1 MNKKGKDIIIW
12 TGIPKRLPQK
22 AIGAYQ
28 IAHWVRQ
35 HGYTAQV
42 IDHLDR
48 WNANTIVSMT
58 EHFIGTETVAIGL
71 SATFMFTTEE
81 IVSYNE
87 LDARWIKDSTRPTV
101 GEFIEAFKILKA
113 RYPKIKFI
121 LGGATS
127 RLDRYRYSTLF
138 DIKLSGFAEEKIID
152 TLAKLK
158 TSGIHKS
165 PPAIFD
171 ITTASHRWHPD
182 DVIQPGEALPIELG
196 RGCIFKCKFCS
207 YRLTGKAK
215 GSYLR
220 SMDCIKDE
228 ILDNYE
234 KFGTTRYFLLDD
246 TFNEDIDKI
255 TAWYKMSQQLPF
267 KIETTAYVR
276 ADLVWSAP
284 ETAYILQEGGL
295 IGTFIGVESFHP
307 KASMAVGKGWMG
319 KHGKEWLPHLK
330 NNLWK
335 DQMSITM
342 GFIIGLPHEPE
353 DSMYESQKWLI
364 DNQIN
369 NWRFR
374 TLEINLNSNDH
385 DNVSE
390 FEKDI
395 TKYGYSFPCPDNPNK
410 WKTDIMDKNYA
421 DKIQYNMIE
430 SSRPYTRHSSWDL
443 PAMLSLGY
451 DRTDVNIKYL
461 NDPVWQTKSEK
472 IRHFLTTYKE
482 LLFKIKVD

>member
-12 TGIPKRLPQK
+12 TGIPNRLPQK
-22 AIGAYQ
+22 SIGAYQ

-42 IDHLDR
+42 IDHIDR
-48 WNANTIVSMT
+48 WNSDTIVSMT
-58 EHFIGTETVAIGL
+58 EHFVGSETAAIGL
-71 SATFMFTTEE
+71 SSTFMFTTEE
-81 IVSYNE
+81 IESYNQ
-87 LDARWIKDSTRPTV
+87 LDARWIKKSTKTSVR
-101 GEFIEAFKILKA
+101 EFVEAFKILKA
-113 RYPKIKFI
+113 KYPKIKFI
-121 LGGATS
+121 LGGASS
-127 RLDRYRYSTLF
+127 RLESYRYSDLF
-138 DIKLSGFAEEKIID
+138 DIKLSGFAEDLIID

-158 TSGIHKS
+158 TNGIHKS
-165 PPAIFD
+165 PPTVFD
-171 ITTASHRWHPD
+171 IVASSHRWHQD
-182 DVIQPGEALPIELG
+182 DIVQPGETLPIELG
-196 RGCIFKCKFCS
+196 RGCIFKCKFCC
-207 YRLTGKAK
+207 YKLIGKAK

-246 TFNEDIDKI
+246 TFNEDVDKI
-255 TAWYKMSQQLPF
+255 TAWHTMVQQLPF

-276 ADLVWSAP
+276 ADLIWSTP
-284 ETAYILQEGGL
+284 ETAHILQEGGL
-295 IGTFIGVESFHP
+295 IGAFIGVESFHP

-319 KHGKEWLPHLK
+319 KHGKAWLPHLK

-374 TLEINLNSNDH
+374 TLEITPNSENND
-385 DNVSE
+385 NISE

-395 TKYGYSFPCPDNPNK
+395 SKYGYSFPYPNYPNI
-410 WKTDIMDKNYA
+410 WKTDIMNKDYA
-421 DKIQYNMIE
+421 NKIQHIILETSY
-430 SSRPYTRHSSWDL
+430 PYTRHSSWDL

-451 DRTDVNIKYL
+451 KQDDINMKYL
-461 NDPVWQTKSEK
+461 NDPIWKTKSEK
-472 IRHFLTTYKE
+472 IRHFLRTYKKMLYE
-482 LLFKIKVD
+482 IKVD